1 MKNFDLKN
9 FLVENKL
16 TANSKQLQEYE
27 MEKVGESTMYAF
39 KTEKGALV
47 KIAAENLPK
56 YINGEMERN
65 GNKPVTLTFTKKVE
79 TAPDYKITGH
89 TDDMGRPM
97 NV

>member
-1 MKNFDLKN
+1 MENFDLKN
-9 FLVENKL
+9 FLVENRL
-16 TANSKQLQEYE
+16 TENSKQLQEYE
-27 MEKVGESTMYAF
+27 MEKVGESTVYAF

-65 GNKPVTLTFTKKVE
+65 GNKPVTLTFTQKVE
-79 TAPDYKITGH
+79 AAPDFKITGH